1 MLRPFA
7 LCALFMTIAAGAR
20 AEAPQTLW
28 NAIPPLPDTA
38 ETATCEESDN
48 ITVKIENAAA
58 KALTDAQLA
67 LPKVSPAAVSDEQG
81 KAIEQLMDYSLQE
94 CALNAETEVWQMVQ
108 TAREQVSGAMSDLE
122 TRRIGALDACGSE
135 MSPGYEACYSRT
147 RIEYQAMARD
157 TANHYLDLIGD
168 AYADWRERTNACL
181 GQRETALARFDKAG
195 VIGPFASQGLNVRTQ
210 TWVLVALH
218 AQTSRE
224 LCNIV
229 YQASHAMDID

>member
-1 MLRPFA
+1 MSRSFA

-20 AEAPQTLW
+20 AETPQTLW
-28 NAIPPLPDTA
+28 NAIPPLPNTA

-48 ITVKIENAAA
+48 ITVKIEIAAA

-67 LPKVSPAAVSDEQG
+67 LAKVSPAAVSDQQG
-81 KAIEQLMDYSLQE
+81 KAIEHLMDDSLQE

-108 TAREQVSGAMSDLE
+108 TARDQVSAAMSDLE
-122 TRRIGALDACGSE
+122 ARRIGALDACGSE

-157 TANHYLDLIGD
+157 TANHYLDLIGA
-168 AYADWRERTNACL
+168 AYSDWRDRTGACL
-181 GQRETALARFDKAG
+181 GRRETALSRFEKAG